1 MGDARGIINCTSMNL
16 IPVNVDS
23 IRLGQPLP
31 FHLVD
36 KNGKLLVRKSF
47 VVKSKEDLVD
57 ICGRGGL
64 FIDGVDAET
73 LQRAYRDQLQT
84 LVREDHALGVIAESK
99 LSAKPARKRTAT
111 EAAHTDWYDLQEQA
125 NFLLR
130 DTQAASFAERLG
142 HIHETLSEQMR
153 RNPDGAL
160 FALIHLSASETR
172 MYSATHGMLVS
183 VMCGLASREVL
194 SWPRPVEDL
203 LRKAALT
210 MNLSM
215 TDLQNKLALQAHA
228 PTPAQRATIAG
239 HAAQSARAL
248 MALGVTDPTWLGAV
262 RDHHTQTPG
271 ALRAKTPSQRL
282 ARLIQ
287 RADMFAARLSPRASR
302 TPISPAAA
310 MQACYFD
317 EHKEVD
323 EAGAALIKAVG
334 IYQPGAFVKLATG
347 EVAVVVQRGANT
359 TAPRV
364 AVVINRSGVPTVE
377 PILRDT
383 GLDDFR
389 VVASVPHRAVKVKI
403 NLERML
409 PLTLAPTSDRPG

>member
-1 MGDARGIINCTSMNL
+1 MNL

-36 KNGKLLVRKSF
+36 KNGMLLVRKSF

-64 FIDGVDAET
+64 FIDGVYAET

-99 LSAKPARKRTAT
+99 LSAESARKRTAT
-111 EAAHTDWYDLQEQA
+111 EAAHTDWYDLQEQV

-142 HIHETLSEQMR
+142 HIHETLGEQMR

-194 SWPRPVEDL
+194 NWPGLVEDL

-248 MALGVTDPTWLGAV
+248 MALGVADPTWLGAV

-302 TPISPAAA
+302 IPISPAAA

-317 EHKEVD
+317 ENKGVD

-347 EVAVVVQRGANT
+347 EVAVVVQRGTNT
-359 TAPRV
+359 TTPRV

-377 PILRDT
+377 PTLRDT

-389 VVASVPHRAVKVKI
+389 VVASVPHRAVMVKI

>member
-1 MGDARGIINCTSMNL
+1 MNL
-16 IPVNVDS
+16 IPVNIDS

-36 KNGKLLVRKSF
+36 KNGMLLARKSF
-47 VVKSKEDLVD
+47 VVKSKEDLLD

-64 FIDGVDAET
+64 FIDGIDSEA

-99 LSAKPARKRTAT
+99 LSAEPARRRIAT
-111 EAAHTDWYDLQEQA
+111 DAAHTDWYDLQAQA

-142 HIHETLSEQMR
+142 HIHKSLSEQMR

-194 SWPRPVEDL
+194 NWPEPVEDL

-215 TDLQNKLALQAHA
+215 TDLQNRLAQQAHA
-228 PTPAQRATIAG
+228 PTPAQRATIAA
-239 HAAQSARAL
+239 HAAQSALAL
-248 MALGVTDPTWLGAV
+248 RALGVTDPTWLGAV

-302 TPISPAAA
+302 IPISPAAA

-317 EHKEVD
+317 ENKEVD

-359 TAPRV
+359 TTPRV
-364 AVVINRSGVPTVE
+364 AVVVNRSGVPTVE

-383 GLDDFR
+383 NLEDYR

-409 PLTLAPTSDRPG
+409 PLTLTPASDRPW